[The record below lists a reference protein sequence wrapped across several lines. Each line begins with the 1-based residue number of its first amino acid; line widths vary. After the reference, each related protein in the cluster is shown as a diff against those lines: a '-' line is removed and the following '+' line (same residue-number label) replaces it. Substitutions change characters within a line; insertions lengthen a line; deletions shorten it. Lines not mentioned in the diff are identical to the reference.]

1 MVFTLMKVAS
11 LIAIVIG
18 GFVMLAQG
26 FNQNFRDGFK
36 GSTASP
42 TSFALAMYQVS
53 SQFGD

>member
-1 MVFTLMKVAS
+1 MKVAS